1 MPKRPPVLPKRQP
14 IVVSG
19 KFMPKAEL
27 AQMLGISPRRAK
39 ELDRLMEEIRRKN
52 DLRPARRRAA
62 RKVQNGRSRAS
73 VR

>member
-1 MPKRPPVLPKRQP
+1 MPKRQATLPKRQP

-19 KFMPKAEL
+19 KFLPKAEL

-39 ELDRLMEEIRRKN
+39 ELDQLMEEIRRKE
-52 DLRPARRRAA
+52 DLRLAKKRAA
-62 RKVQNGRSRAS
+62 RKMQNGRTRTS

>member
-1 MPKRPPVLPKRQP
+1 MPKRQPTLPKRHP

-19 KFMPKAEL
+19 KFLPKAEL

-39 ELDRLMEEIRRKN
+39 ELDRLMEEIRRKE
-52 DLRPARRRAA
+52 DLRLANKRMA
-62 RKVQNGRSRAS
+62 RKAQSGRSRAS